1 MIFATAAEYNP
12 FHNGHAYHISQ
23 MKKHG
28 ASGVI
33 AVMSG
38 SFVQRGEPAVMSK
51 FERAKCAVRNG
62 VDIVLELPV
71 AYSVGSA
78 ERFAAGCIRIAEAT
92 GVVSN
97 FCFGSESAD
106 VATFEK
112 TVETLETPEFS
123 NILKEELSEGKT
135 FAAARANALKKL
147 GVFAPEKPN
156 DILAVEYIKELKRLK
171 SKIEPVA
178 IKRIGDYHGGST
190 GFASASEIR
199 RKIDGG
205 ILPKGDLPKET
216 AEALEKLL
224 SQGKA
229 PAKIE
234 NLERIILGFFRN
246 AKAAELKEYYAV
258 TEGAENRIIA
268 AAKTATSI
276 EDLYEKIKTKR
287 YTMATVRRMIIAPF
301 LGIKKEEPTI
311 PFLRVL
317 AFNARGAEIMK
328 NIKKSSD
335 LPLITNFTPELAAR
349 TEFAEQIAL
358 ERRATDIFSLAT
370 PVIGSAFSDYT
381 EKITMICEK

>member
-23 MKKHG
+23 MKKLG
-28 ASGVI
+28 ADGII

-51 FERAKCAVRNG
+51 FERARCAVRNG

-92 GVVSN
+92 GVVSK

-106 VATFEK
+106 VAIFEK

-178 IKRIGDYHGGST
+178 IKRIGEYHGGST

-205 ILPKGDLPKET
+205 VLPKEDLPKET
-216 AEALEKLL
+216 AETLEKLL

-246 AKAAELKEYYAV
+246 AEAAELKKYYAV

-276 EDLYEKIKTKR
+276 EDLYEKVKTKR

-317 AFNARGAEIMK
+317 AFNAHGAEMMK

-381 EKITMICEK
+381 EKITMI

>member
-23 MKKHG
+23 IKKLG
-28 ASGVI
+28 ADGII

-51 FERAKCAVRNG
+51 FERARCAVRNG
-62 VDIVLELPV
+62 VDLVFELPV
-71 AYSVGSA
+71 SFSVGSA
-78 ERFAAGCIRIAEAT
+78 ERFAAGCVRIAEAT
-92 GVVSN
+92 GVVSK
-97 FCFGSESAD
+97 FCFGSESAN
-106 VATFEK
+106 VPTFEK

-123 NILKEELSEGKT
+123 IILKEELSEGKT
-135 FAAARANALKKL
+135 FAAARANALKEL
-147 GVFAPEKPN
+147 GTFAPEKPN

-171 SKIEPVA
+171 SKIEPIA
-178 IKRIGDYHGGST
+178 IKRVGDYHGGST

-205 ILPKGDLPKET
+205 ILPKEDLPKET
-216 AEALEKLL
+216 SETLEKLL
-224 SQGKA
+224 LQGKA

-234 NLERIILGFFRN
+234 NLERMIIGFFRN
-246 AKAAELKEYYAV
+246 AEATELKEYYAV

-276 EDLYEKIKTKR
+276 EDFYEKVKTKR

-317 AFNARGAEIMK
+317 AFNSRGAEIMK
-328 NIKKSSD
+328 NVKKSSG
-335 LPLITNFTPELAAR
+335 LPLITNFTPELAALS
-349 TEFAEQIAL
+349 EFAEQITL

-381 EKITMICEK
+381 EKITMI